1 MYYNSYVNKSCDGE
15 SSLSR
20 DAKRVGYGVSRRKEL
35 SMKITPELP
44 PEASVGRAVCL
55 TLLGRILVDMW
66 INNREA
72 IFIFPFPAEMGF
84 FIFWRVSYE
93 GALYQGVNEPQFR

>member
-1 MYYNSYVNKSCDGE
+1 MHKRACFNKNIVILSTKKGIDKGGGMYYNSYVNKSCDGE

-44 PEASVGRAVCL
+44 PEIFSRVCRLPHVTRAHI
-55 TLLGRILVDMW
+55 GGYVD
-66 INNREA
+66 
-72 IFIFPFPAEMGF
+72 
-84 FIFWRVSYE
+84 
-93 GALYQGVNEPQFR
+93 